1 MFDGRGE
8 MIIDSRYLQICDIP
22 TQERRVEPFTLV
34 IMGGGGDLSR
44 RKLMPS
50 LFHLFHENELP
61 EAFSI
66 LAFDRFDLV
75 DAGYRAVMEEAVE
88 RSSGNSF
95 NKATW
100 DLFSRHL
107 FYRRGVFEDDASL
120 EGLAER
126 IGQITA
132 PTSKGT
138 GDVIYYMA
146 VPPQV
151 VSPAV
156 EKMKAH
162 NLCKGVCE
170 TKIVIEKPF
179 GEDRGSA
186 ARLNRIITGAFDEN
200 QVYRIDHYLAKE
212 PVDNILF
219 FRFSNT
225 IFEEVWNRRCVDNV
239 QITVAEDIGIE
250 HRGAFYEKAGVVRDI
265 VQNHLL
271 QLLSL
276 MSMEAP
282 IGFVPEFIRDEKAK
296 IVRSIRPVD
305 AEYIDRFMVRG
316 QYGPGIA
323 AGREITGYRGEPDV
337 SPSSTAPTFFAGKFL
352 IDNLR
357 WAGVPFYLRTG
368 KRLPR
373 RVTEICIQ
381 FKRLPLRLFGRTCDV
396 LEPNVLFLTIQP
408 DEKIGLRFLVK
419 YPFSANQLYAVR
431 MDFSYEKAFKRPHHD
446 AYERILLDV
455 VKGDLTLFVREDTI
469 EEMWEVVDPINQRW
483 ENQAPPA
490 FPNYRAGTWGPPEAE
505 QLMAQEGRAWLT
517 I

>member
-1 MFDGRGE
+1 MADGGE
-8 MIIDSRYLQICDIP
+8 LIIDSRYLQTCEIP
-22 TQERRVEPFTLV
+22 TQGRRVEPFTLV
-34 IMGGGGDLSR
+34 IMGGGGDLSQ
-44 RKLMPS
+44 RKLIPS
-50 LFHLFHENELP
+50 NFHLFHENELP
-61 EAFSI
+61 EVFSI
-66 LAFDRFDLV
+66 LAFDRLDLD
-75 DAGYRAVMEEAVE
+75 DAGYRAVIEEAVK
-88 RSSGNSF
+88 RSDADAF
-95 NKATW
+95 DKAAW

-107 FYRRGVFEDDASL
+107 FYVRGVFENDESF
-120 EGLAER
+120 EGLKGR
-126 IGQITA
+126 IEQISV

-138 GDVIYYMA
+138 RDVIYYMA
-146 VPPQV
+146 VPPEV
-151 VSPAV
+151 VSLAV

-162 NLCKGVCE
+162 DLCKGAFK
-170 TKIVIEKPF
+170 TRIVIEKPF
-179 GEDRGSA
+179 GEDRASA
-186 ARLNRIITGAFDEN
+186 ARLNRMITGAFDEN

-225 IFEEVWNRRCVDNV
+225 IFEEVWNRRYVDNV

-271 QLLSL
+271 QILSL
-276 MSMEAP
+276 VCMEAP
-282 IGFVPEFIRDEKAK
+282 IGFVPEFIRDEKAR

-305 AEYIDRFMVRG
+305 AEYIDRFVVRG
-316 QYGPGIA
+316 QYEPGTI
-323 AGREITGYRGEPDV
+323 GDREVPGYRGEPNV
-337 SPSSTAPTFFAGKFL
+337 SPSSITPTFFAGKFL
-352 IDNLR
+352 VDNLR

-408 DEKIGLRFLVK
+408 DEKIALRFLVK
-419 YPFSANQLYAVR
+419 YPFAANQLYTVR
-431 MDFSYEKAFKRPHHD
+431 MDFSYEEAFKTPPHE

-469 EEMWEVVDPINQRW
+469 EEMWEVVDPINRRW
-483 ENQAPPA
+483 ESRTPPD
-490 FPNYRAGTWGPPEAE
+490 FPNYRAGTWGPPAAE
-505 QLMAQEGRAWLT
+505 QLMAQESRAWLT
-517 I
+517 V